1 MLKRICYITSFVM
14 MLGMVVPFA
23 QAERIRDLVKI
34 QGVRE
39 NALVGYGLVVGLDGT
54 GDQTSQTPFTIQSI
68 SNMLSKLGIS
78 VPTSN
83 NMQLKN
89 VAAVMVTA
97 KLPPF
102 SRVGQ
107 EVDVVVSSLGNAK
120 SLRGGTLVMTP
131 LKGADNQVYA
141 IAQGNLL
148 VGGMGASSG
157 GSQIAV
163 NQTAGARIPSGATIE
178 RELPS
183 LFAKQEILHLHL
195 NHIDFTRSLL
205 ISDTINKVKQG
216 SAMAIDGSTVA
227 VRMPQN
233 SDDRVRFLSQIQNLN
248 IASTPIDAKVVVNT
262 RSGAVVINRNVQLDN
277 CAVAQGNLS
286 VIINKKLNV
295 SQPNTPFGGGQTVV
309 TPETDI
315 ALDQSGGSLA
325 NLDASADLNHVVT
338 ALNSLGATPTELMSI
353 LEALKSAGCLHASL
367 ETM

>member
-1 MLKRICYITSFVM
+1 MLKRLYYIISIIM
-14 MLGMVVPFA
+14 MLGMVIPPA
-23 QAERIRDLVKI
+23 QAERIRDLTKI

-78 VPTSN
+78 VPASN

-102 SRVGQ
+102 SRAGQ

-120 SLRGGTLVMTP
+120 SLRGGTLIMTP

-148 VGGMGASSG
+148 VGGLGASAG
-157 GSQIAV
+157 GSQVSV
-163 NQTAGARIPSGATIE
+163 NQMAGARIPNGATIE
-178 RELPS
+178 RELPT
-183 LFAKQEILHLHL
+183 LFAKQQVLHLHL

-205 ISDTINKVKQG
+205 ISDTINKLRKG
-216 SAMAIDGSTVA
+216 TAMAVDGSTVA
-227 VRMPQN
+227 VRMPEN
-233 SDDRVRFLSQIQNLN
+233 NYDRVRFLSQIQNLN
-248 IASTPIDAKVVVNT
+248 IESTPIEAKVVINA
-262 RSGAVVINRNVQLDN
+262 RSGAVVINRNVKLDN

-286 VIINKKLNV
+286 VIINKQLRVN
-295 SQPNTPFGGGQTVV
+295 QPNTPFAGGRTVV

-315 ALDQSGGSLA
+315 AVDQSGGALS
-325 NLDASADLNHVVT
+325 NLDASADLNQVVT
-338 ALNSLGATPTELMSI
+338 ALNSLGVTPTELTSI
-353 LEALKSAGCLHASL
+353 LEALKSAGCLHANL
-367 ETM
+367 EII